1 MKIYLIE
8 EHQNQ
13 VKERTVSGFFSK
25 HYVNY
30 VYVEKKPKTLFNM
43 EVFAKIK
50 ELLDEK
56 KLKGNDFSIC
66 IEGGYFKLKNGYFMG
81 DVCGIKDANGIK
93 FGLGNLYEISENMY
107 NAVKHGASLGACIKN
122 VQKTRSFSNRNY
134 SVVEYLTGNT
144 FNRGDGMSVALR
156 NADDA
161 EYNEKP
167 KTVKLIKRLPIKNF
181 YELDK
186 ECEKVLREKM

>member
-1 MKIYLIE
+1 M
-8 EHQNQ
+8 
-13 VKERTVSGFFSK
+13 
-25 HYVNY
+25 
-30 VYVEKKPKTLFNM
+30 
-43 EVFAKIK
+43 
-50 ELLDEK
+50 
-56 KLKGNDFSIC
+56 
-66 IEGGYFKLKNGYFMG
+66 KNGYFMG

-107 NAVKHGASLGACIKN
+107 NAVKRGASLGACIKN

-181 YELDK
+181 YELVPIFFQDTLKEKIILLIFTLYFFFQSKFDK
-186 ECEKVLREKM
+186 NLLKTT